1 MLILIGF
8 TVIWL
13 FVGCQ
18 QKTIQ
23 NSFTSLSICDVNEIR
38 ETRTINLSEWVEDF
52 QIIRFENS
60 DTALFRMKSVAIT
73 DNYIG
78 ICQHGQNAFKL
89 FDRKG
94 NFLCD
99 VGQPGG
105 GVDNLGFRSRDHSD
119 YHQAHRGTCG
129 KGQVCQ
135 HGRAQWYLAR

>member
-1 MLILIGF
+1 MKKMLIWIGF

-18 QKTIQ
+18 KKTIQ

-73 DNYIG
+73 DNSLVSVNMGRMHLNYLIEKETSY
-78 ICQHGQNAFKL
+78 AML
-89 FDRKG
+89 
-94 NFLCD
+94 
-99 VGQPGG
+99 
-105 GVDNLGFRSRDHSD
+105 DNLEEDQENIAI
-119 YHQAHRGTCG
+119 Y
-129 KGQVCQ
+129 QV
-135 HGRAQWYLAR
+135 AL